1 MTAMLIKVTT
11 TGQSRSGISAKQ
23 KPYTMATAYAHLPN
37 VPFPQEFSYYCE
49 SAQQVLPAGEYECE
63 VVLSIKDAVSLS
75 RSIRARAVA
84 LLLQLQPLH
93 GQLPDGC
100 RRTPLHG

>member
-49 SAQQVLPAGEYECE
+49 KPEQVLPAGEYECE
-63 VVLSIKDAVSLS
+63 VVLSIKDGRIAVEVDPRQGRRLAQVAPA
-75 RSIRARAVA
+75 ARAA
-84 LLLQLQPLH
+84 S
-93 GQLPDGC
+93 
-100 RRTPLHG
+100 

>member
-11 TGQSRSGISAKQ
+11 TGQSRSGISVKQ

-37 VPFPQEFSYYCE
+37 VPFPQEFPTT
-49 SAQQVLPAGEYECE
+49 APASSRCCQLANMS
-63 VVLSIKDAVSLS
+63 VKSSCLSRTVASLS
-75 RSIRARAVA
+75 RSIRAKAVA

-93 GQLPDGC
+93 GQLPDGR
-100 RRTPLHG
+100 RRTHLHG

>member
-49 SAQQVLPAGEYECE
+49 SAQQVLPAGENECE
-63 VVLSIKDAVSLS
+63 VVLSIKDGRISVEVDPRQGRRLAAATPAA
-75 RSIRARAVA
+75 ARATA
-84 LLLQLQPLH
+84 
-93 GQLPDGC
+93 
-100 RRTPLHG
+100 